1 MKKIFAKDMQRG
13 QYYLVYGKQA
23 KYIKKQDLFA
33 RHHLQV
39 KKNNNHGKCLKI
51 FKYKG
56 RGHNQD
62 VLYTVMTYMYEY
74 ISNIWNEPP
83 PSFSH
88 AVKNII
94 YLKECNGV
102 ENLKY
107 PTDSIFELT
116 PEEVLLHGGML

>member
-13 QYYLVYGKQA
+13 QYYLVYGKLA
-23 KYIKKQDLFA
+23 KYIKKQGVFA
-33 RHHLQV
+33 RQPQV
-39 KKNNNHGKCLKI
+39 KKNNKHGKCLKI
-51 FKYKG
+51 FKYNG

-62 VLYTVMTYMYEY
+62 VLYTVMTYMYDH
-74 ISNIWNEPP
+74 ITNIWNDP
-83 PSFSH
+83 PSAFSN
-88 AVKNII
+88 ADKNII